1 MSTTQG
7 SASFDGVSAAVAYAG
22 DQCAAIEVD
31 LDAVE
36 LVVRLA
42 PIDSLG
48 RGVREEHWRAWIQ
61 DGLSNPLEYFAAVF
75 TDSATPVGLPA
86 LTPATTYPPTA
97 NMIFVPADQRPFG
110 LRVPRDKPYLH
121 YRWSK
126 ASPTSI
132 LRLERILPPLPPP
145 GP

>member
-22 DQCAAIEVD
+22 DQCAAMEVT

-61 DGLSNPLEYFAAVF
+61 DGSTNPLEYFAAVF
-75 TDSATPVGLPA
+75 TDSVTPVGLPA
-86 LTPATTYPPTA
+86 LTPATTYPPTEH
-97 NMIFVPADQRPFG
+97 MIFVPADQRPFG
-110 LRVPRDKPYLH
+110 LRVPRNKPYLH

-126 ASPTSI
+126 ASPTSV